1 MKKNK
6 IKEAG
11 RGAVSP
17 LFIVVRM
24 NSHASGRNTGGNMEF
39 EYEVKDGEILLKRIY
54 GSEERVAVPAQIEGL
69 PVTAL
74 APYIFSQ
81 ARREPDQRAAICG
94 NQVKEMILPD
104 SVREIGSYA
113 FYGCYYLE
121 ALTITHRTRDIAGGA
136 FTGCHH
142 LKKLTFRMDQA
153 EGYCMKDVLSE
164 VHHELKAR
172 LDYKD
177 RRCTLLFPEYYEEAV
192 ENTPARMLETQFHGS
207 GYSYRQC
214 FQDGVFQFGE
224 YDRLFQEAQ
233 NLESE
238 DFCIELAV
246 TRLMEKEQL
255 SRDAEGVY
263 QSYLMEHRMSA
274 AGWCIE
280 FEQNEILEFL
290 TGFIDW
296 REEELSDLIEEANQ
310 KGRLEIQSFL
320 MDYKH
325 RHFGKK
331 KKTFDL

>member
-1 MKKNK
+1 
-6 IKEAG
+6 
-11 RGAVSP
+11 
-17 LFIVVRM
+17 
-24 NSHASGRNTGGNMEF
+24 MEF
-39 EYEVKDGEILLKRIY
+39 EYDVKENEILLKRCY
-54 GSEERVAVPAQIEGL
+54 GTEERIEVPAQIEGM
-69 PVTAL
+69 PVTVL

-81 ARREPDQRAAICG
+81 ARRKPDQKAAICG
-94 NQVKEMILPD
+94 NQVKEIVLPD
-104 SVREIGSYA
+104 TVREIGNYA

-121 ALTITHRTRDIAGGA
+121 ALTLSHRTHDIAGGA
-136 FTGCHH
+136 FTGCRH
-142 LKKLTFRMDQA
+142 LKNLTFRMEQA

-164 VHHELKAR
+164 VHHEMKVKLVYPNAV
-172 LDYKD
+172 
-177 RRCTLLFPEYYEEAV
+177 CTLLFPEYYEEAV
-192 ENTPARMLETQFHGS
+192 ENTPARQLETQFHGS

-246 TRLMEKEQL
+246 TRLIEKTRL
-255 SRDAEGVY
+255 SQDAEGVY

-280 FEQNEILEFL
+280 FEQNETLEFL

-296 REEELSDLIEEANQ
+296 QEEELSDLIKEANA
-310 KGRLEIQSFL
+310 KGRLEIQSVL

-325 RHFGKK
+325 QHFGKK

>member
-1 MKKNK
+1 
-6 IKEAG
+6 
-11 RGAVSP
+11 
-17 LFIVVRM
+17 
-24 NSHASGRNTGGNMEF
+24 MEF
-39 EYEVKDGEILLKRIY
+39 EFDVKENEILLKRCY
-54 GSEERVAVPAQIEGL
+54 GTEERIEVPAQIEGM
-69 PVTAL
+69 PVTVL

-81 ARREPDQRAAICG
+81 ARREPDQKAAICG
-94 NQVKEMILPD
+94 NQVKEIVLPD
-104 SVREIGSYA
+104 TVREIGNYA

-121 ALTITHRTRDIAGGA
+121 ALTLSHRTHDIAGGA
-136 FTGCHH
+136 FTGCRH
-142 LKKLTFRMDQA
+142 LKNLTFRMEQA

-164 VHHELKAR
+164 VHHEMKVKLVYPNAV
-172 LDYKD
+172 
-177 RRCTLLFPEYYEEAV
+177 CTLLFPEYYEEAV
-192 ENTPARMLETQFHGS
+192 ENTPARQLETQFHGS

-246 TRLMEKEQL
+246 TRLMEKARL
-255 SRDAEGVY
+255 SQDAEGVY

-280 FEQNEILEFL
+280 FEQNETLEFL

-296 REEELSDLIEEANQ
+296 QEEELSDLIEEANA
-310 KGRLEIQSFL
+310 KGRLEIQSVL
-320 MDYKH
+320 MDYNHK
-325 RHFGKK
+325 HFGKK

>member
-1 MKKNK
+1 
-6 IKEAG
+6 
-11 RGAVSP
+11 
-17 LFIVVRM
+17 
-24 NSHASGRNTGGNMEF
+24 MEF
-39 EYEVKDGEILLKRIY
+39 EFDVKENEICLKRCY
-54 GSEERVAVPAQIEGL
+54 GTEERIEVPAQIEGM
-69 PVTAL
+69 PVTVL
-74 APYIFSQ
+74 ASYIFSQ
-81 ARREPDQRAAICG
+81 ARREPDQKAAICG
-94 NQVKEMILPD
+94 NQVKEIVLPD
-104 SVREIGSYA
+104 TVREIGNYA

-121 ALTITHRTRDIAGGA
+121 ALTLSHRTHDIAGGA
-136 FTGCHH
+136 FTGCRH
-142 LKKLTFRMDQA
+142 LKNLTFRMEQA

-164 VHHELKAR
+164 VHHEMKVKLV
-172 LDYKD
+172 YPNVV
-177 RRCTLLFPEYYEEAV
+177 CTLLFPEYYEEAV
-192 ENTPARMLETQFHGS
+192 ENTPARQLETQFHGS

-246 TRLMEKEQL
+246 TRLMEKARL
-255 SRDAEGVY
+255 SQDAEGVY

-280 FEQNEILEFL
+280 FEQNETLEFL

-296 REEELSDLIEEANQ
+296 QEGELSDLIEEANA
-310 KGRLEIQSFL
+310 KGRLEIQSVL

-325 RHFGKK
+325 QHFGKK

>member
-1 MKKNK
+1 
-6 IKEAG
+6 
-11 RGAVSP
+11 
-17 LFIVVRM
+17 
-24 NSHASGRNTGGNMEF
+24 MEF
-39 EYEVKDGEILLKRIY
+39 EYDVKENEICLKRCY
-54 GSEERVAVPAQIEGL
+54 GTEERIEVPAQIEGM
-69 PVTAL
+69 PVTVL

-81 ARREPDQRAAICG
+81 ARREPDQKAAICG
-94 NQVKEMILPD
+94 NQVKEIVLPD
-104 SVREIGSYA
+104 TVREIGNYA

-121 ALTITHRTRDIAGGA
+121 ALTLSHRTHDIAGGA
-136 FTGCHH
+136 FTGCRH
-142 LKKLTFRMDQA
+142 LKNLTFRMEQA

-164 VHHELKAR
+164 VHHEMKVKLVYPNAV
-172 LDYKD
+172 
-177 RRCTLLFPEYYEEAV
+177 CTLLFPEYYEEAV
-192 ENTPARMLETQFHGS
+192 ENTPARQLETQFHGS

-246 TRLMEKEQL
+246 TRLMEKARL
-255 SRDAEGVY
+255 SQDAEGVY
-263 QSYLMEHRMSA
+263 QSYLLEHRMSA

-280 FEQNEILEFL
+280 FEQNETLEFL

-296 REEELSDLIEEANQ
+296 QEEELSDLIEEANA
-310 KGRLEIQSFL
+310 KGRLEIQSVL

-325 RHFGKK
+325 QHFGKK

>member
-1 MKKNK
+1 
-6 IKEAG
+6 
-11 RGAVSP
+11 
-17 LFIVVRM
+17 
-24 NSHASGRNTGGNMEF
+24 MEF
-39 EYEVKDGEILLKRIY
+39 EYDVKENEICLKRCY
-54 GSEERVAVPAQIEGL
+54 GTEERIEVPAQIEGM
-69 PVTAL
+69 PVTVL
-74 APYIFSQ
+74 ASYIFSQ
-81 ARREPDQRAAICG
+81 ARREPDQKAAICG
-94 NQVKEMILPD
+94 NQVKEIVLPD
-104 SVREIGSYA
+104 TVREIGNYA

-121 ALTITHRTRDIAGGA
+121 ALTLSHRTHDIAGGA
-136 FTGCHH
+136 FTGCRH
-142 LKKLTFRMDQA
+142 LKNLTFRMEQA

-164 VHHELKAR
+164 VHHELKVKLVYPNAV
-172 LDYKD
+172 
-177 RRCTLLFPEYYEEAV
+177 CTLLFPEYYEEAV
-192 ENTPARMLETQFHGS
+192 ENTPARQLETQFHGS

-246 TRLMEKEQL
+246 TRLMEKARL
-255 SRDAEGVY
+255 SQDAEGVY

-280 FEQNEILEFL
+280 FEQNETLEFL

-296 REEELSDLIEEANQ
+296 QEGELSDLIEEANA
-310 KGRLEIQSFL
+310 KGRLEIQSVL

-325 RHFGKK
+325 QHFGKK

>member
-1 MKKNK
+1 
-6 IKEAG
+6 
-11 RGAVSP
+11 
-17 LFIVVRM
+17 
-24 NSHASGRNTGGNMEF
+24 MEF
-39 EYEVKDGEILLKRIY
+39 EYDVKENEICLKRCY
-54 GSEERVAVPAQIEGL
+54 GTEERIEVPAQIEGM
-69 PVTAL
+69 PVTVL
-74 APYIFSQ
+74 ASYIFSQ
-81 ARREPDQRAAICG
+81 ARREPDQKAAICG
-94 NQVKEMILPD
+94 NQVKEIVLPD
-104 SVREIGSYA
+104 TVQEIGNYA

-121 ALTITHRTRDIAGGA
+121 ALTLSHRTHDIAGGA
-136 FTGCHH
+136 FTGCRH
-142 LKKLTFRMDQA
+142 LKNLTFRMEQA

-164 VHHELKAR
+164 VHHELKVKLVYPNAV
-172 LDYKD
+172 
-177 RRCTLLFPEYYEEAV
+177 CTLLFPEYYEEAV
-192 ENTPARMLETQFHGS
+192 ENTPARQLETQFHGS

-246 TRLMEKEQL
+246 TRLMEKARL
-255 SRDAEGVY
+255 SQDAEGVY

-280 FEQNEILEFL
+280 FEQNETLEFL

-296 REEELSDLIEEANQ
+296 QEGELSDLIEEANA
-310 KGRLEIQSFL
+310 KGRLEIQSVL

-325 RHFGKK
+325 QHFGKK

>member
-1 MKKNK
+1 
-6 IKEAG
+6 
-11 RGAVSP
+11 
-17 LFIVVRM
+17 
-24 NSHASGRNTGGNMEF
+24 MEF
-39 EYEVKDGEILLKRIY
+39 EYDVKENEILLKRCY
-54 GSEERVAVPAQIEGL
+54 GTEERIEVPAQIEGM
-69 PVTAL
+69 PVTVL

-81 ARREPDQRAAICG
+81 ARRKPDQKAAICG
-94 NQVKEMILPD
+94 NQVKEIVLPD
-104 SVREIGSYA
+104 TVREIGNYA

-121 ALTITHRTRDIAGGA
+121 ALTLSHRTHDIAGGA
-136 FTGCHH
+136 FTGCRH
-142 LKKLTFRMDQA
+142 LKNLTFRMEQA

-164 VHHELKAR
+164 VHHEMKVKLVYPNAV
-172 LDYKD
+172 
-177 RRCTLLFPEYYEEAV
+177 CTLLFPEYYEEAV
-192 ENTPARMLETQFHGS
+192 ENTPARQLETQFHGS

-246 TRLMEKEQL
+246 TRLMEKARL
-255 SRDAEGVY
+255 SQDAEGVY

-280 FEQNEILEFL
+280 FEQNETLEFL
-290 TGFIDW
+290 TGFVDW
-296 REEELSDLIEEANQ
+296 QEEELSDLIEEANA
-310 KGRLEIQSFL
+310 KGRLEIQSVL

-325 RHFGKK
+325 HHFGKK

>member
-1 MKKNK
+1 
-6 IKEAG
+6 
-11 RGAVSP
+11 
-17 LFIVVRM
+17 
-24 NSHASGRNTGGNMEF
+24 MEF
-39 EYEVKDGEILLKRIY
+39 EYDVKENEICLKRCY
-54 GSEERVAVPAQIEGL
+54 GTEERIEVPAQIEGM
-69 PVTAL
+69 PVTVL

-81 ARREPDQRAAICG
+81 ARREPDQKAAICG
-94 NQVKEMILPD
+94 NQVKEIVLPD
-104 SVREIGSYA
+104 TVREIGNYA

-121 ALTITHRTRDIAGGA
+121 ALTLSHRTHDIAGGA
-136 FTGCHH
+136 FTGCRH
-142 LKKLTFRMDQA
+142 LKNLTFRMEQA

-164 VHHELKAR
+164 VHHELKVKLVYPNAV
-172 LDYKD
+172 
-177 RRCTLLFPEYYEEAV
+177 CTLLFPEYYEEAV
-192 ENTPARMLETQFHGS
+192 ENTPARQLETQFHGS

-224 YDRLFQEAQ
+224 YDRLFREAQ

-246 TRLMEKEQL
+246 TRLMEKARL
-255 SRDAEGVY
+255 SQDAEGVY

-280 FEQNEILEFL
+280 FEQNETLEFL

-296 REEELSDLIEEANQ
+296 QEEELSDLIEEANA
-310 KGRLEIQSFL
+310 KGRLEIQSVL

-325 RHFGKK
+325 QHFGKK

>member
-1 MKKNK
+1 
-6 IKEAG
+6 
-11 RGAVSP
+11 
-17 LFIVVRM
+17 
-24 NSHASGRNTGGNMEF
+24 MEF
-39 EYEVKDGEILLKRIY
+39 EYDVKENEILLKRCY
-54 GSEERVAVPAQIEGL
+54 GTEERIEVPAQIEGM
-69 PVTAL
+69 PVTVL

-81 ARREPDQRAAICG
+81 ARREPDQKAAICG
-94 NQVKEMILPD
+94 NQVKEIVLPD
-104 SVREIGSYA
+104 TVREIGNYA

-121 ALTITHRTRDIAGGA
+121 ALTLSHRTHDIAGGA
-136 FTGCHH
+136 FTGCRH
-142 LKKLTFRMDQA
+142 LKNLTFRMEQA

-164 VHHELKAR
+164 VHHELKVKLVYPNAV
-172 LDYKD
+172 
-177 RRCTLLFPEYYEEAV
+177 CTLMFPEYYEEAV
-192 ENTPARMLETQFHGS
+192 ENTPARQLETQFHGS

-246 TRLMEKEQL
+246 TRLMEKARL
-255 SRDAEGVY
+255 SQDAEGVY

-280 FEQNEILEFL
+280 FEQNETLEFL
-290 TGFIDW
+290 TDFIDW
-296 REEELSDLIEEANQ
+296 QEEELSDLIEEANA
-310 KGRLEIQSFL
+310 KGRLEIQSVL

-325 RHFGKK
+325 QHFGKK

>member
-1 MKKNK
+1 
-6 IKEAG
+6 
-11 RGAVSP
+11 
-17 LFIVVRM
+17 
-24 NSHASGRNTGGNMEF
+24 MEF
-39 EYEVKDGEILLKRIY
+39 EYDVKENEILLKRCY
-54 GSEERVAVPAQIEGL
+54 GTEERIEVPAQIEGM
-69 PVTAL
+69 PVTVL

-81 ARREPDQRAAICG
+81 ARREPDQKAAICG
-94 NQVKEMILPD
+94 NQVKEIVLPD
-104 SVREIGSYA
+104 TVREIGNYA

-121 ALTITHRTRDIAGGA
+121 ALTLSHRTHDIAGGA
-136 FTGCHH
+136 FTGCRH
-142 LKKLTFRMDQA
+142 LKNLTFRMEQA

-164 VHHELKAR
+164 VHYELKVKLVYPNAV
-172 LDYKD
+172 
-177 RRCTLLFPEYYEEAV
+177 CTLLFPEYYEEAV
-192 ENTPARMLETQFHGS
+192 ENTPARQLETQFHGS

-246 TRLMEKEQL
+246 TRLMEKTRL
-255 SRDAEGVY
+255 SQDAEGVY

-280 FEQNEILEFL
+280 FEQNETLEFL

-296 REEELSDLIEEANQ
+296 QEEELSDLIEEANA
-310 KGRLEIQSFL
+310 KGRLEVQSVL

-325 RHFGKK
+325 QHFGKK

>member
-1 MKKNK
+1 
-6 IKEAG
+6 
-11 RGAVSP
+11 
-17 LFIVVRM
+17 
-24 NSHASGRNTGGNMEF
+24 MEF
-39 EYEVKDGEILLKRIY
+39 EYDVKENEICLKRCY
-54 GSEERVAVPAQIEGL
+54 GTEERIEVPAQIEGM
-69 PVTAL
+69 PVTVL

-81 ARREPDQRAAICG
+81 ARREPDQKAAICG
-94 NQVKEMILPD
+94 NQVKEIVLPD
-104 SVREIGSYA
+104 TVREIGNYA

-121 ALTITHRTRDIAGGA
+121 ALTLSHRTHDIAGGA
-136 FTGCHH
+136 FTGCRH
-142 LKKLTFRMDQA
+142 LKNLTFRMEQA

-164 VHHELKAR
+164 VHHEMKVKLVYPNAV
-172 LDYKD
+172 
-177 RRCTLLFPEYYEEAV
+177 CTLLFPEYYEEAV
-192 ENTPARMLETQFHGS
+192 ENTPARQLETQFHGS

-224 YDRLFQEAQ
+224 YDQLFQEAQ

-246 TRLMEKEQL
+246 TRLMEKARL
-255 SRDAEGVY
+255 SQDAEGVY

-280 FEQNEILEFL
+280 FEQNETLEFL

-296 REEELSDLIEEANQ
+296 QEEELSDLIEEANA
-310 KGRLEIQSFL
+310 KGRLEIQSVL

-325 RHFGKK
+325 QHFGKK

>member
-1 MKKNK
+1 
-6 IKEAG
+6 
-11 RGAVSP
+11 
-17 LFIVVRM
+17 
-24 NSHASGRNTGGNMEF
+24 MEF
-39 EYEVKDGEILLKRIY
+39 EYDVKENEILLKRCY
-54 GSEERVAVPAQIEGL
+54 GTEERIEVPAQIEGM
-69 PVTAL
+69 PVTVL

-81 ARREPDQRAAICG
+81 ARRKPDQKAAICG
-94 NQVKEMILPD
+94 NQVKEIVLPD
-104 SVREIGSYA
+104 TVREIGNYA

-121 ALTITHRTRDIAGGA
+121 ALTLSHRTHDIAGGA
-136 FTGCHH
+136 FTGCRH
-142 LKKLTFRMDQA
+142 LKNLTFRMEQA

-164 VHHELKAR
+164 VHHEMKVKLVYPNAV
-172 LDYKD
+172 
-177 RRCTLLFPEYYEEAV
+177 CTLLFPEYYEEAV
-192 ENTPARMLETQFHGS
+192 ENTPARQLETQFHGS

-214 FQDGVFQFGE
+214 FQDGIFQFGE

-246 TRLMEKEQL
+246 TRLMEKARL
-255 SRDAEGVY
+255 SQDAEGVY

-280 FEQNEILEFL
+280 FEQNETLEFL

-296 REEELSDLIEEANQ
+296 QEEELSDLIEEANA
-310 KGRLEIQSFL
+310 KGRLEIQSVL

-325 RHFGKK
+325 HHFGKK

>member
-1 MKKNK
+1 
-6 IKEAG
+6 
-11 RGAVSP
+11 
-17 LFIVVRM
+17 
-24 NSHASGRNTGGNMEF
+24 MEF
-39 EYEVKDGEILLKRIY
+39 EYDVKENEICLKRCY
-54 GSEERVAVPAQIEGL
+54 GTEERIEVPAQIEGM
-69 PVTAL
+69 PVTVL

-81 ARREPDQRAAICG
+81 ARREPDQKAAICG
-94 NQVKEMILPD
+94 NQVKEIVLPD
-104 SVREIGSYA
+104 TVREIGNYA

-121 ALTITHRTRDIAGGA
+121 ALTLSHRTHDIAGGA
-136 FTGCHH
+136 FTGCRH
-142 LKKLTFRMDQA
+142 LKNLTFRMEQA

-164 VHHELKAR
+164 VHHEMKVKLVYPNAV
-172 LDYKD
+172 
-177 RRCTLLFPEYYEEAV
+177 CTLLFPEYYEEAV
-192 ENTPARMLETQFHGS
+192 ENTPARQLETQFHGS

-246 TRLMEKEQL
+246 TRLMEKARL
-255 SRDAEGVY
+255 SQDAEGVY
-263 QSYLMEHRMSA
+263 QSYLIEHRMSA

-280 FEQNEILEFL
+280 FEQNETLEFL

-296 REEELSDLIEEANQ
+296 QEEELSDLIEEANA
-310 KGRLEIQSFL
+310 KGRLEIQSVL

-325 RHFGKK
+325 QHFGKK

>member
-1 MKKNK
+1 
-6 IKEAG
+6 
-11 RGAVSP
+11 
-17 LFIVVRM
+17 
-24 NSHASGRNTGGNMEF
+24 MEF
-39 EYEVKDGEILLKRIY
+39 EYDVKDNEILLKRCY
-54 GSEERVAVPAQIEGL
+54 GTEERIKVPAQIEGM
-69 PVTAL
+69 PVTVL

-81 ARREPDQRAAICG
+81 ARREPDQKAAICG
-94 NQVKEMILPD
+94 NQVKEIVLPD
-104 SVREIGSYA
+104 TVREIGNYA

-121 ALTITHRTRDIAGGA
+121 ALTLSHRTHDIAGGA
-136 FTGCHH
+136 FTGCRH
-142 LKKLTFRMDQA
+142 LKNLTFRMEQA

-164 VHHELKAR
+164 VHHEMKVKLVYPNAV
-172 LDYKD
+172 
-177 RRCTLLFPEYYEEAV
+177 CTLLFPEYYEEAV
-192 ENTPARMLETQFHGS
+192 ENTPARQLETQFHGS

-246 TRLMEKEQL
+246 TRLMEKARL
-255 SRDAEGVY
+255 SQDAEGVY

-274 AGWCIE
+274 AGRCIE
-280 FEQNEILEFL
+280 FEQNETLEFL

-296 REEELSDLIEEANQ
+296 QEEELSDLIEEANA
-310 KGRLEIQSFL
+310 KGRLEIQSVL

-325 RHFGKK
+325 QHFGKK

>member
-1 MKKNK
+1 
-6 IKEAG
+6 
-11 RGAVSP
+11 
-17 LFIVVRM
+17 
-24 NSHASGRNTGGNMEF
+24 MEF
-39 EYEVKDGEILLKRIY
+39 EYDVKENEILLKRCY
-54 GSEERVAVPAQIEGL
+54 GTEERIEVPAQIEGM
-69 PVTAL
+69 PVTVL

-81 ARREPDQRAAICG
+81 ARREPDQKAAICG
-94 NQVKEMILPD
+94 NQVKEIVLPD
-104 SVREIGSYA
+104 TVREIGNYA

-121 ALTITHRTRDIAGGA
+121 ALTLSHRTHDIAGGA
-136 FTGCHH
+136 FTGCRH
-142 LKKLTFRMDQA
+142 LKNLTFRMEQA

-164 VHHELKAR
+164 VHHEMKVKLVYPNAV
-172 LDYKD
+172 
-177 RRCTLLFPEYYEEAV
+177 CTLLFPEYYEEEV
-192 ENTPARMLETQFHGS
+192 ENTPARLLETQFHGS

-246 TRLMEKEQL
+246 TRLMEKVRLFQ
-255 SRDAEGVY
+255 DAEGVY

-280 FEQNEILEFL
+280 FEQNETLEFL
-290 TGFIDW
+290 TGFVDW
-296 REEELSDLIEEANQ
+296 QEEELSDLIEEANA
-310 KGRLEIQSFL
+310 KGRLEIQSVL

-325 RHFGKK
+325 QHFGKK

>member
-1 MKKNK
+1 
-6 IKEAG
+6 
-11 RGAVSP
+11 
-17 LFIVVRM
+17 
-24 NSHASGRNTGGNMEF
+24 MEF
-39 EYEVKDGEILLKRIY
+39 EYDVKENEILLKRCY
-54 GSEERVAVPAQIEGL
+54 GTEERIEVPAQIEGM
-69 PVTAL
+69 PVTVL

-81 ARREPDQRAAICG
+81 ARRELDQKAAICG
-94 NQVKEMILPD
+94 NQVKEIVLPD
-104 SVREIGSYA
+104 TVREIGNYA

-121 ALTITHRTRDIAGGA
+121 ALTLSHRTHDIAGGA
-136 FTGCHH
+136 FTGCRH
-142 LKKLTFRMDQA
+142 LKNLTFRMEQA

-164 VHHELKAR
+164 VHHELKVKLVYPNAV
-172 LDYKD
+172 
-177 RRCTLLFPEYYEEAV
+177 CTLLFPEYYEEAV
-192 ENTPARMLETQFHGS
+192 ENTPARQLETQFHGS

-246 TRLMEKEQL
+246 TRLMEKARL
-255 SRDAEGVY
+255 SQDAEGVY

-280 FEQNEILEFL
+280 FEQNETLEFL

-296 REEELSDLIEEANQ
+296 QEEELSDLIEEANA
-310 KGRLEIQSFL
+310 KGRLEIQSVL

-325 RHFGKK
+325 QHFGKK

>member
-1 MKKNK
+1 
-6 IKEAG
+6 
-11 RGAVSP
+11 
-17 LFIVVRM
+17 
-24 NSHASGRNTGGNMEF
+24 MEF
-39 EYEVKDGEILLKRIY
+39 EYDVKENEILLKRCY
-54 GSEERVAVPAQIEGL
+54 GTEERIEVPAQIEGM
-69 PVTAL
+69 PVTVL

-81 ARREPDQRAAICG
+81 ARREPDQKAAICG
-94 NQVKEMILPD
+94 NQVKEIVLPD
-104 SVREIGSYA
+104 TVREIGNYA

-121 ALTITHRTRDIAGGA
+121 ALTLSHRTHDIAGGA
-136 FTGCHH
+136 FTGCRH
-142 LKKLTFRMDQA
+142 LKNLTFRMEQA

-164 VHHELKAR
+164 VHHEMKVKLVYPNAV
-172 LDYKD
+172 
-177 RRCTLLFPEYYEEAV
+177 CTLLFPEYYEEAV
-192 ENTPARMLETQFHGS
+192 ENTPARQLETQFHGS

-246 TRLMEKEQL
+246 TRLMEKVRLFQ
-255 SRDAEGVY
+255 DAEGVY

-280 FEQNEILEFL
+280 FEQNETLEFL
-290 TGFIDW
+290 TGFVDW
-296 REEELSDLIEEANQ
+296 QEEELSDLIEEANA
-310 KGRLEIQSFL
+310 KGRLEIQSVL

-325 RHFGKK
+325 QHFGKK

>member
-1 MKKNK
+1 
-6 IKEAG
+6 
-11 RGAVSP
+11 
-17 LFIVVRM
+17 
-24 NSHASGRNTGGNMEF
+24 MEF
-39 EYEVKDGEILLKRIY
+39 EYDVKENEILLKRCY
-54 GSEERVAVPAQIEGL
+54 GTEERIEVPAQIEGM
-69 PVTAL
+69 PVTVL

-81 ARREPDQRAAICG
+81 ARREPDQKAAICG
-94 NQVKEMILPD
+94 NQVKEIVLPD
-104 SVREIGSYA
+104 TVREIGNYA

-121 ALTITHRTRDIAGGA
+121 ALTLSHRTHDIAGGA
-136 FTGCHH
+136 FTGCRH
-142 LKKLTFRMDQA
+142 LKNLTFRMEQA

-164 VHHELKAR
+164 VHHELKVKLVYPNAV
-172 LDYKD
+172 
-177 RRCTLLFPEYYEEAV
+177 CTLLFPEYYEEAV
-192 ENTPARMLETQFHGS
+192 ENTPARQLETQFHGS

-246 TRLMEKEQL
+246 TRLMEKARL
-255 SRDAEGVY
+255 SQDAEGVY

-280 FEQNEILEFL
+280 FEQNETLEFL

-296 REEELSDLIEEANQ
+296 QEGELSDLIEEANA
-310 KGRLEIQSFL
+310 KGRLEIQSVL

-325 RHFGKK
+325 QHFGKK

>member
-1 MKKNK
+1 
-6 IKEAG
+6 
-11 RGAVSP
+11 
-17 LFIVVRM
+17 
-24 NSHASGRNTGGNMEF
+24 MEF
-39 EYEVKDGEILLKRIY
+39 EYDVKENEICLKRCY
-54 GSEERVAVPAQIEGL
+54 GTEERIEVPAQIEGM
-69 PVTAL
+69 PVTVL
-74 APYIFSQ
+74 ASYIFSQ
-81 ARREPDQRAAICG
+81 ARREPDQKAAICG
-94 NQVKEMILPD
+94 NQVKEIVLPD
-104 SVREIGSYA
+104 TVREIGNYA

-121 ALTITHRTRDIAGGA
+121 ALTLSHRTHDIAGGA
-136 FTGCHH
+136 FTGCRH
-142 LKKLTFRMDQA
+142 LKNLTFRMEQA

-164 VHHELKAR
+164 VHHEMKVKLVYPNAV
-172 LDYKD
+172 
-177 RRCTLLFPEYYEEAV
+177 CTLLFPEYYEEAV
-192 ENTPARMLETQFHGS
+192 ENTPARQLETQFHGS

-246 TRLMEKEQL
+246 TRLMEKARL
-255 SRDAEGVY
+255 SQDAEGVY

-280 FEQNEILEFL
+280 FEQNETLEFL

-296 REEELSDLIEEANQ
+296 QEEELSDLIEEANA
-310 KGRLEIQSFL
+310 KGRLEIQSVL

-325 RHFGKK
+325 QHFGKK

>member
-1 MKKNK
+1 
-6 IKEAG
+6 
-11 RGAVSP
+11 
-17 LFIVVRM
+17 
-24 NSHASGRNTGGNMEF
+24 MEF
-39 EYEVKDGEILLKRIY
+39 EYDVKENEILLKRCY
-54 GSEERVAVPAQIEGL
+54 GTEERIEVPAQIEGM
-69 PVTAL
+69 PVTVL

-81 ARREPDQRAAICG
+81 ARRKPDQKAAICG
-94 NQVKEMILPD
+94 NQVKEIVLPD
-104 SVREIGSYA
+104 TVREIGNYA

-121 ALTITHRTRDIAGGA
+121 ALTLSHRTHDIAGGA
-136 FTGCHH
+136 FTGCRH
-142 LKKLTFRMDQA
+142 LKNLTFRMEQA

-164 VHHELKAR
+164 VHHEMKVKLVYPNAV
-172 LDYKD
+172 
-177 RRCTLLFPEYYEEAV
+177 CTLLFPEYYEEAV
-192 ENTPARMLETQFHGS
+192 ENTPARQLETQFHGS

-246 TRLMEKEQL
+246 TRLMEKARL
-255 SRDAEGVY
+255 SQDAEGVY

-280 FEQNEILEFL
+280 VEQNETLEFL

-296 REEELSDLIEEANQ
+296 QEGELSDLIEEANA
-310 KGRLEIQSFL
+310 KGRLEIQSVL

-325 RHFGKK
+325 QHFGKK

>member
-1 MKKNK
+1 
-6 IKEAG
+6 
-11 RGAVSP
+11 
-17 LFIVVRM
+17 
-24 NSHASGRNTGGNMEF
+24 MEF
-39 EYEVKDGEILLKRIY
+39 EYDVKENEILLKRCY
-54 GSEERVAVPAQIEGL
+54 GTEERIEVPAQIEGM
-69 PVTAL
+69 PVTVL

-81 ARREPDQRAAICG
+81 ARRKPDQKAAICG
-94 NQVKEMILPD
+94 NQVKEIVLPD
-104 SVREIGSYA
+104 TVREIGNYA

-121 ALTITHRTRDIAGGA
+121 ALTLSHRTHDIAGGA
-136 FTGCHH
+136 FTGCRH
-142 LKKLTFRMDQA
+142 LKNLTFRMEQA

-164 VHHELKAR
+164 VHHEMKVKLVYPNAV
-172 LDYKD
+172 
-177 RRCTLLFPEYYEEAV
+177 CTLLFPEYYEEAV
-192 ENTPARMLETQFHGS
+192 ENTPARQLETQFHGS

-246 TRLMEKEQL
+246 TRLMEKVRL
-255 SRDAEGVY
+255 SQDAEGVY

-280 FEQNEILEFL
+280 FEQNETLEFL
-290 TGFIDW
+290 TGFVDW
-296 REEELSDLIEEANQ
+296 QEEELSDLIEEANA
-310 KGRLEIQSFL
+310 KGRLEIQSVL

-325 RHFGKK
+325 QHFGKK

>member
-1 MKKNK
+1 
-6 IKEAG
+6 
-11 RGAVSP
+11 
-17 LFIVVRM
+17 
-24 NSHASGRNTGGNMEF
+24 MEF
-39 EYEVKDGEILLKRIY
+39 EYDVKENEICLKRCY
-54 GSEERVAVPAQIEGL
+54 GTEERIEVPAQIEGM
-69 PVTAL
+69 PVTVL

-81 ARREPDQRAAICG
+81 ARREPDQKAAICG
-94 NQVKEMILPD
+94 NQVKEIVLPD
-104 SVREIGSYA
+104 TVREIGNYA

-121 ALTITHRTRDIAGGA
+121 ALTLSHRTHDIAGGA
-136 FTGCHH
+136 FTGCRH
-142 LKKLTFRMDQA
+142 LKNLTFRMEQA

-164 VHHELKAR
+164 VHHEMKVKLVYPNAV
-172 LDYKD
+172 
-177 RRCTLLFPEYYEEAV
+177 CTLLFPEYYEEAV
-192 ENTPARMLETQFHGS
+192 ENTPARQLETQFHGS

-246 TRLMEKEQL
+246 TRLMEKARL
-255 SRDAEGVY
+255 SQDAEGVY

-280 FEQNEILEFL
+280 FEQNETLEFL

-296 REEELSDLIEEANQ
+296 QEGELSDLIEEANA
-310 KGRLEIQSFL
+310 KGRLEIQSVL

-325 RHFGKK
+325 QHFGKK